1 MKKLSAFVVMTLLV
15 SSYAVANNNIVTD
28 QIDRQPSLFDQL
40 IQEQPLE
47 ITIETD
53 LSHLLESRRNDDY
66 QAAELTYTKDK
77 QAYRWKMKL
86 RPRGKFRR
94 TMCDFPPLK
103 LELSK
108 KDLTAAGLSKL
119 DDLKLITHCL
129 ADSTTSTNLVFREY
143 LAYKMYNVLDLNS
156 LRVQLVKINY
166 IDSNSAQEEFT
177 RWGILLEDIDELA
190 VRLQGEEVEQFAFLA
205 GELDTIQ
212 HTYISV
218 FQYMIGNTDW
228 SILPIRNLKLI
239 RQANRSGFV
248 LIPYD
253 FDFSSFVNAPYALPR
268 GHLGQTSLHDRVYQ
282 GLITSPKLIVPIL
295 DQFQAK
301 RKEVLALVT
310 DFEQIDKA
318 EKNDLLRSL
327 RQFFRSIKDPNLF
340 IENKP
345 AVGP

>member
-1 MKKLSAFVVMTLLV
+1 MTLLLCT
-15 SSYAVANNNIVTD
+15 AVIANNNTGTE
-28 QIDRQPSLFDQL
+28 QAKRQPSLFDEL
-40 IQEQPLE
+40 MQEQPLE

-53 LSHLLESRRNDDY
+53 LSHLLESKRNDNY
-66 QAAELTYTKDK
+66 QAAELRYTKDQ
-77 QAYRWKMKL
+77 QAYSWKLKL

-108 KDLTAAGLSKL
+108 KDLAAAGLSKL
-119 DDLKLITHCL
+119 DDLKLVTHCL
-129 ADSTTSTNLVFREY
+129 ADSMTSTNMVFREY
-143 LAYKMYNVLDLNS
+143 LAYKMYNVLDLKS
-156 LRVQLVKINY
+156 LRVQLVKITY
-166 IDSNSAQEEFT
+166 IDSKSEQEEFT

-190 VRLQGEEVEQFAFLA
+190 VRLQGEEVEQFSFLA

-228 SILPIRNLKLI
+228 SIMPIRNLKLI
-239 RQANRSGFV
+239 RQANRTAFV
-248 LIPYD
+248 LIPHD
-253 FDFSSFVNAPYALPR
+253 FDFSSLVNAPYALPR

-282 GLITSPKLIVPIL
+282 GLITSPKRMMPIL
-295 DQFQAK
+295 QQFQAK

-310 DFEQIDKA
+310 DFEPMDKV

-340 IENKP
+340 IENNP